1 MRSVIEVSACLIVVT
16 IMCYLGIDY
25 VKMNMQVSKVN
36 EAVQYV
42 GDYIEVHGKM
52 ESNNTIDS
60 ATIEQVR
67 KYMNNYNMSADYEY
81 DSDTDDYYYFKMSTK
96 YTIGSNFTNIKK
108 QHSYE
113 QIVRVAKPI
122 NA

>member
-42 GDYIEVHGKM
+42 GDYIEVHGKV
-52 ESNNTIDS
+52 EGNNKIDS
-60 ATIEQVR
+60 TTVAQVQ
-67 KYMNNYNMSADYEY
+67 KYMSNYNMTANYEY
-81 DSDTDDYYYFKMSTK
+81 DCDTDDYYYFKMSMN
-96 YTIGSNFTNIKK
+96 YTIGSNFMNIKK
-108 QHSYE
+108 QHLYE
-113 QIVRVAKPI
+113 QLVRVAKPI
-122 NA
+122 NI